1 MTSTL
6 KPHQVL
12 IHANEN
18 RRDVL
23 ASKLETA
30 DTLVSRTK
38 GLLGRQE
45 LPTGEGLW
53 IKRCNSI
60 HTFFMK
66 FAIDAVFVDRNLKV
80 VAVHRDLKPWRVT
93 WPHLRATS
101 VFELPSG
108 TLRSASDLEAGAH
121 LVIEAKGDEARG

>member
-1 MTSTL
+1 MTATPTYQTL
-6 KPHQVL
+6 IRSHDGGK
-12 IHANEN
+12 A
-18 RRDVL
+18 VL
-23 ASKLETA
+23 ASKLKTA
-30 DTLVSRTK
+30 DTLASRTK

-45 LPTGEGLW
+45 LPSGEGLW

-66 FAIDAVFVDRNLKV
+66 FAIDAVFVDSELNV
-80 VAVHRDLKPWRVT
+80 VAVHRDLKPWRIT

-108 TLRSASDLEAGAH
+108 TLATDSDIAIGDRLI
-121 LVIEAKGDEARG
+121 VDAKGGDAHG

>member
-1 MTSTL
+1 MTSTR
-6 KPHQVL
+6 KPHQLL
-12 IHANEN
+12 IHASDK

-30 DTLVSRTK
+30 DTLAARTK
-38 GLLGRQE
+38 GLLGRKE

-60 HTFFMK
+60 HTFFMR
-66 FAIDAVFVDRNLKV
+66 FAIDAVFVDRDLKV

-108 TLRSASDLEAGAH
+108 TLSSSSNLNVGDSLS
-121 LVIEAKGDEARG
+121 IEANGGEAHG